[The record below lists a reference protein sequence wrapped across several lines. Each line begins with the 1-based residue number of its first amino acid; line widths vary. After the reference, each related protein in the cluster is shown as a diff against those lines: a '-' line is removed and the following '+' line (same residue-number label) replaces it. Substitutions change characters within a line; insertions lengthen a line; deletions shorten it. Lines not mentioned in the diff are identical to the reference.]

1 MAETSESFIAKT
13 KKIVNPRVE
22 IDSSPLFESVKVAVD
37 RFGGNGLWIPHQML
51 HLAADHATPMLG
63 CNPRTIK
70 SCKTMN
76 PSTPRSQH
84 SVSRR
89 SLQTFFC
96 FRKII
101 YYKLQWVQI
110 D

>member
-51 HLAADHATPMLG
+51 HLAADHCYIRLII
-63 CNPRTIK
+63 R
-70 SCKTMN
+70 SVTMMFDLALRLMSHIS
-76 PSTPRSQH
+76 PSMITSPAH
-84 SVSRR
+84 LVVSI
-89 SLQTFFC
+89 L
-96 FRKII
+96 II